1 MHTPLTKL
9 HSDLLSS
16 FLRAVYE
23 LTWVHPSWSVI
34 PFCEK
39 SEVTFS
45 YVLQDQYGNYVMQH
59 VLEHGRPED
68 RSKIIGSLKGNI
80 CILSQHKF
88 AR

>member
-1 MHTPLTKL
+1 MKEAVPD
-9 HSDLLSS
+9 SQLSS
-16 FLRAVYE
+16 MRCF
-23 LTWVHPSWSVI
+23 VHQLLYVSSLPLPS
-34 PFCEK
+34 
-39 SEVTFS
+39 FS
-45 YVLQDQYGNYVMQH
+45 YDLQDQYGNYVMQH